1 MEFGVL
7 SRKKDWDFHEYFY
20 QRNLNEGME
29 MKKKLPAYSEQNPH
43 PTAVIR
49 ELRYMARNSLSFH
62 IPIAKWCLQ
71 NGLVKES
78 ESGAKYGITE
88 TGRKYIDRYRDF
100 DPEPD

>member
-1 MEFGVL
+1 MTM
-7 SRKKDWDFHEYFY
+7 
-20 QRNLNEGME
+20 N
-29 MKKKLPAYSEQNPH
+29 KKLPAYSEQNPH

-49 ELRYMARNSLSFH
+49 ELRYMVRNAKSFH
-62 IPIAKWCLQ
+62 APIAEWCLQ

-100 DPEPD
+100 DPEPN